1 MEYLTRQ
8 GYSLSD
14 IEKLEQATADDLVEH
29 LKKIPDITEYT
40 LDCHSY
46 PLSRLEKWKKI
57 LSKAAESVSSEDPS
71 YSTYDK
77 ILKRLS
83 GLITTRVDYVKGFI
97 QQVLGRE
104 SPLNSKYF
112 LETALTSDILHHV
125 DLMKDVGTSPEIDET
140 EYNEVLQKLVK
151 VLKFRFNEALS
162 IYKELYSTP
171 YEEIAKNKI
180 KFPQEELEQYKRF
193 LEDALLMTKT
203 HITVKPQ
210 QIQQLRGTLIKIL
223 EALAMRVLES
233 EETSDKSQYK
243 KILNLI
249 ETNLDGFEVEFARE
263 ITERFSNLIPE
274 VMAEKY
280 PLIMIRHNRKL
291 TELLIEISKPSAS
304 ILDLYDILVSFT
316 IAEAEKI
323 RNLRIEKREPEDS
336 PLEVKITPAER
347 EILEEMKHFETLT
360 LTQKALALIRLS
372 FYGLFET
379 ISSLSLEEL
388 NKYPVGV
395 LKSAEKTL
403 KELEQQGLPEKDI
416 PIIQTNTDYI
426 KAVELLDKAI
436 ADYKTS
442 SEKYDFIKIY
452 RETDYEVQGVSYCTF
467 DNLILRMIQNIGE
480 ASSVLNSTKT
490 GIPEERQHELTITIT
505 ERYRQEWKRQA
516 KEREKEEELELIKL
530 AEGMILPDPIQSQ
543 QQRSVL

>member
-1 MEYLTRQ
+1 
-8 GYSLSD
+8 
-14 IEKLEQATADDLVEH
+14 
-29 LKKIPDITEYT
+29 
-40 LDCHSY
+40 
-46 PLSRLEKWKKI
+46 
-57 LSKAAESVSSEDPS
+57 
-71 YSTYDK
+71 
-77 ILKRLS
+77 
-83 GLITTRVDYVKGFI
+83 
-97 QQVLGRE
+97 
-104 SPLNSKYF
+104 
-112 LETALTSDILHHV
+112 
-125 DLMKDVGTSPEIDET
+125 MKDVGTSPEIDET

-210 QIQQLRGTLIKIL
+210 QIQQLKGTLIKIL
-223 EALAMRVLES
+223 EALAMRGLES

-249 ETNLDGFEVEFARE
+249 ETNIDGLEAEFAHE
-263 ITERFSNLIPE
+263 IIERFSNLLPE
-274 VMAEKY
+274 AIAEKY
-280 PLIMIRHNRKL
+280 PLTMIRHNRKL
-291 TELLIEISKPSAS
+291 AELLIEISKPSES
-304 ILDLYDILVSFT
+304 ILDLYDMLVSFT

-323 RNLRIEKREPEDS
+323 RNLRAEKREPEDL

-379 ISSLSLEEL
+379 LSSLTLEEL
-388 NKYPVGV
+388 TKYPIGV

-403 KELEQQGLPEKDI
+403 KELEQQELSEKEI
-416 PIIQTNTDYI
+416 QIIRANTDYI
-426 KAVELLDKAI
+426 KALELLDKAI

-442 SEKYDFIKIY
+442 GEKYDFISLY

-467 DNLILRMIQNIGE
+467 NDLILRMIQNIGE
-480 ASSVLNSTKT
+480 ANFILNSTRT
-490 GIPEERQHELTITIT
+490 GISEERQHEVTVTIT
-505 ERYRQEWKRQA
+505 ERYRQEWKRQSE
-516 KEREKEEELELIKL
+516 EREKKEELELVKL
-530 AEGMILPDPIQSQ
+530 AEGMTLPDPIQSQ